1 MMEMTLVKSLHSV
14 NIWSKIRGSVTD
26 ALYKATN
33 HTTPPPPCVEWSDVV
48 VRDLHGIALLFQYYN
63 HLYYVERRFFPPD
76 RSLGIY
82 FEW

>member
-1 MMEMTLVKSLHSV
+1 LKYR
-14 NIWSKIRGSVTD
+14 KIIGSVSHS
-26 ALYKATN
+26 LYKA
-33 HTTPPPPCVEWSDVV
+33 VV